1 MVSLF
6 FNKCKSTLVFSSI
19 NKYFNIVL
27 LFMSAI
33 SLFIFYRHSI
43 SALVK
48 QIYTLLFISL
58 NFLYIDGSFN
68 FSILESSIT
77 KWTLSLLKES
87 NASIELV

>member
-1 MVSLF
+1 
-6 FNKCKSTLVFSSI
+6 
-19 NKYFNIVL
+19 
-27 LFMSAI
+27 MSAI